1 MKESLSQQHIDAL
14 VDYRIQ
20 RAHETIAEIPYLMER
35 TYYNTAVNRM
45 YYACYYA
52 ASALLAKHRIEA
64 VTHAGV
70 KQMLGMHFVHTEKLS
85 REYNRSYSLLFE
97 RRHSN
102 DYDDFAYSTQ
112 EEITELLPKAEALIK
127 AIEKLIAES

>member
-14 VDYRIQ
+14 VAYRLQ
-20 RAHETIAEIPYLMER
+20 RAHETIAEVPYLMER

-52 ASALLAKHRIEA
+52 VTALLAKHRLET

-70 KQMLGMHFVHTEKLS
+70 RQMLGMHFVHTDKLS
-85 REYNRSYSLLFE
+85 
-97 RRHSN
+97 
-102 DYDDFAYSTQ
+102 
-112 EEITELLPKAEALIK
+112 
-127 AIEKLIAES
+127 